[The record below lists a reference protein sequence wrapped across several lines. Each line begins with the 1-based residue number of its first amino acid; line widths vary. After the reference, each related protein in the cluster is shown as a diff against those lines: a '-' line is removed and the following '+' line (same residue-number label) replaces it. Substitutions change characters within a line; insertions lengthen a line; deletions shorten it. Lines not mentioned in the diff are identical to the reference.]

1 MVQRSSVREYRE
13 TKRVSGSDFPDTPVQ
28 WAAAVNPPAATFRA
42 TINKEPDV
50 LETTIA
56 GSLPRPDWLAEPEK
70 LKGGWKLS
78 GQELEDGK
86 RRAAAEWIKHQEEA
100 GIDILTDG
108 EVFRRHFVHTF
119 LEGVEGIDQDK
130 KTLMGIRDDRY
141 NLEVPTVTGPVSRP
155 EPVHVEE
162 FKFVRG
168 LTEKKLKFTLPG
180 PMTICD
186 TIADAHYGKRADMA
200 MAFAELLNQ
209 EARELV
215 AAGADVI
222 QFDEPAFN
230 VFFDDVNEWGIA
242 ALEKAAEGL
251 DCTRAVHI
259 CYGYGIQENL
269 DWKETLGDE
278 WRQYEKIFP
287 GLNASSIDQVSLE
300 CADSHVPHSVMS
312 ILKDKVLMVGSV
324 AVTPDRIETPEE
336 VAETIRSAMRYV
348 DPERILPCTNC
359 GMTPIPYDVALGK
372 LVSLAIGAEL
382 VRADL

>member
-1 MVQRSSVREYRE
+1 M
-13 TKRVSGSDFPDTPVQ
+13 
-28 WAAAVNPPAATFRA
+28 
-42 TINKEPDV
+42 

-78 GQELEDGK
+78 GAELEEGK
-86 RRAAAEWIKHQEEA
+86 KRAAAEWIRHQEAA
-100 GIDILTDG
+100 GIDVLTDG

-119 LEGVEGIDQDK
+119 LEGIEGIDQNK

-141 NLEVPTVTGPVSRP
+141 KLEVPTVTSELIRP
-155 EPVHVEE
+155 RPVHVEE
-162 FKFVRG
+162 FKYVRG
-168 LTEKKLKFTLPG
+168 LTQHKLKFTLPG

-186 TIADAHYGKRADMA
+186 TIADRHYGSRPKMA
-200 MAFAELLNQ
+200 MAFAKLLND

-230 VFFDDVNEWGIA
+230 VFFDDVNEWGVE
-242 ALEKAAEGL
+242 ALEVAADGL

-259 CYGYGIQENL
+259 CYGYGIEENIR
-269 DWKETLGDE
+269 WKETLGDE

-287 GLNASSIDQVSLE
+287 ALNRSSIDQVSLE

-312 ILKDKVLMVGSV
+312 LLPDKVIMVGAV
-324 AVTPDRIETPEE
+324 AVTQDKIETPEE
-336 VAETIRSAMRYV
+336 VAETLRSALQYV
-348 DPERILPCTNC
+348 DAERIRPCTNC
-359 GMTPIPYDVALGK
+359 GMTPIAYDVALGK
-372 LVSLAIGAEL
+372 IRSLAAGAEL
-382 VRADL
+382 LRASL